1 MTWTSANHQEKEVI
15 TVKTN
20 WKRISMGVLAVIV
33 ALVSVL
39 TVSSVAFAQGP
50 GGQSSGGQGRGG
62 NQCGGLMGHWGDST
76 NSLVAVAADVLGMEQ
91 ADLVAELQADK
102 AIAQVAQERG
112 VDPQTIVDAFIAIR
126 AEILAEAVANGCITQ
141 EQADLMLAHLAEE
154 AAARVYEPFS
164 PGGGHGQGGGG
175 RGRRGGGRCVLG
187 NTS

>member
-33 ALVSVL
+33 ALVSVV
-39 TVSSVAFAQGP
+39 TISSVAFAQGP
-50 GGQSSGGQGRGG
+50 GQSRGG
-62 NQCGGLMGHWGDST
+62 NECGGVAGRWGGST
-76 NSLVAVAADVLGMEQ
+76 NSLVAVAADVLEMEQ
-91 ADLVAELQADK
+91 ADLAAELQAGK
-102 AIAQVAQERG
+102 TIAQVAQERG

-141 EQADLMLAHLAEE
+141 EQADLMLEHLAEE

-164 PGGGHGQGGGG
+164 PGEHGQGTGG
-175 RGRRGGGRCVLG
+175 RGRHGGGQCVPG
-187 NTS
+187 SRS

>member
-50 GGQSSGGQGRGG
+50 GGQGRGG
-62 NQCGGLMGHWGDST
+62 NQRSGLMGHWGDST
-76 NSLVAVAADVLGMEQ
+76 NSLVAVAADVLGMER
-91 ADLVAELQADK
+91 ADLVAELQTGK
-102 AIAQVAQERG
+102 TIAQVAQEQG

-141 EQADLMLAHLAEE
+141 EQADLMLEHLAEE
-154 AAARVYEPFS
+154 ATTRVYEPFS
-164 PGGGHGQGGGG
+164 PGEHGQGTGG
-175 RGRRGGGRCVLG
+175 RGRHGGGRCVLG